1 MSERPYT
8 GRDPGD
14 FHFEY
19 ICYEKQGPRATITF
33 NRPEV
38 LNAVNHGML
47 IELQAAF
54 KDASWDDRIAVV
66 VLTGAGEHAF
76 CTGADLIEQQQFLKR
91 PRDYWKWMGDFI
103 EAHERLRNIGK
114 PTIAR
119 LNGIVVGGGNEFNM
133 SCDLAVAAEDIYI
146 RQVGTSHGSV
156 ALAGATQ
163 FLPLIVGDRR
173 AREIL
178 FLNEEIPAAK
188 AQEWG
193 LVNWSVPREQL
204 DQKVDEVVAK
214 LVEKFP
220 EKTRYTKQQLN
231 FWRDLSWH
239 LTIGHGRDWLAIHN
253 TSPET
258 WEGVQSFVEKRPPN
272 YAEIRRRWAE
282 DDSPEW
288 LKGNSKGNAPGH
300 SPENTSDGDEK

>member
-1 MSERPYT
+1 MTDRRYVGQE
-8 GRDPGD
+8 
-14 FHFEY
+14 FEFSA
-19 ICYEKQGPRATITF
+19 IQYEKSNYRATITF

-38 LNAVNHGML
+38 LNAVNYTVLEEMD
-47 IELQAAF
+47 AAL
-54 KDASWDDRIAVV
+54 KDASWDDSVAVL
-66 VLTGAGEHAF
+66 VLTGAGNRAF
-76 CTGADLIEQQQFLKR
+76 CTGADLKEQKAFLER
-91 PRDYWKWMGDFI
+91 PRDYWKWMGTFI
-103 EAHERLRNIGK
+103 EVHERLRNLGK

-119 LNGIVVGGGNEFNM
+119 LNGIVVGGGNEFNL
-133 SCDLAVAAEDIYI
+133 SCDLAVAAEDIYL

-178 FLNEEIPAAK
+178 LLNEEIPANK
-188 AQEWG
+188 ALEWG
-193 LVNWSVPREQL
+193 LVNYVVPRSDL
-204 DQKVDEVVAK
+204 DQKVDELVDK
-214 LVEKFP
+214 LIQKFP

-231 FWRDLSWH
+231 FWRDFSWH

-258 WEGVQSFVEKRPPN
+258 WEGVQSFQEKRNPD
-272 YAEIRRRWAE
+272 YDEIRRQWRE

-288 LKGNSKGNAPGH
+288 VNRSK
-300 SPENTSDGDEK
+300 